1 MGSFFLS
8 HAIFERRSLRDF
20 LIADKMGQKNKAIT
34 VKDVNQQLF
43 TTVFARFLKRSGKVK
58 EPEWADHVKTG
69 LFKELAPFDPD
80 WFYIRTAALARHT
93 YMRSPVGVGAARRI
107 FGGPINRGSIPSHYK
122 IASGA
127 ILRKAFQALESMK
140 LVEKSDNGGRKISAQ
155 GYRDLNRIAAQI
167 KAPSHSPR
175 ARKIKAAAAK
185 GAGIRVV
192 KTKNPKTAAK
202 KVAKPA
208 AKKAVKPKV
217 AKPKTVKA

>member
-1 MGSFFLS
+1 MGFLS

-80 WFYIRTAALARHT
+80 WSYIRSA
-93 YMRSPVGVGAARRI
+93 VGVGAARRI
-107 FGGPINRGSIPSHYK
+107 FGGPINRGSIPSRYK

-167 KAPSHSPR
+167 KATSHSTR

-192 KTKNPKTAAK
+192 KTKKPKTAAK